1 MKADTIL
8 LMCTNFIFLPINIA
22 VSAAKFNWTNGM
34 VDVFFCAHF
43 YNLKVLRSISDQ
55 SFP

>member
-22 VSAAKFNWTNGM
+22 VSAAKFRWTNGM
-34 VDVFFCAHF
+34 VDVFLALTFT
-43 YNLKVLRSISDQ
+43 I
-55 SFP
+55 